1 MNVLLAVAA
10 LHLVVL
16 VVPGPDVL
24 LVSRAALARSRRAA
38 LLAGLGVCLGIA
50 CWAGLALLGINFLFA
65 QFPWIHGVI
74 KVAGGLYLLWMG
86 LNLWRSAGHGE
97 AEAGAQSP
105 AVAHRDSARTDW
117 ASLRAGFLTNIA
129 NPKAAVFFGSVF
141 SSVLGA
147 HTTPGLKLAVFGV
160 VVALSLAW
168 FALVACGM
176 STRPV
181 QAAYLRAR
189 KGIDRVAGTL
199 MLGFG
204 GLLLASRE

>member
-105 AVAHRDSARTDW
+105 AVAHSDW
-117 ASLRAGFLTNIA
+117 ANLRAGFLTNIA

-160 VVALSLAW
+160 VVSLSLAW

>member
-86 LNLWRSAGHGE
+86 LNLWRSAGHSE
-97 AEAGAQSP
+97 AEAGTQ
-105 AVAHRDSARTDW
+105 VLAHSDSARSDW

-147 HTTPGLKLAVFGV
+147 HTAPGLKLAVFGV

-204 GLLLASRE
+204 GLLLASRD

>member
-24 LVSRAALARSRRAA
+24 LVSRAALAQSRRAA

-86 LNLWRSAGHGE
+86 LNLWRGAGRG
-97 AEAGAQSP
+97 GASEGAAVP
-105 AVAHRDSARTDW
+105 APVRSDW
-117 ASLRAGFLTNIA
+117 ASLRAGFLTNVA

-147 HTTPGLKLAVFGV
+147 HTSPGLKLAVFGV
-160 VVALSLAW
+160 VVSLSLAW

-189 KGIDRVAGTL
+189 GGIDRVAGTL

-204 GLLLASRE
+204 GLLLASRD

>member
-97 AEAGAQSP
+97 AEAGTQSP
-105 AVAHRDSARTDW
+105 AVAHSDW
-117 ASLRAGFLTNIA
+117 ANLRAGFLTNIA

-160 VVALSLAW
+160 VVSLSLAW

>member
-97 AEAGAQSP
+97 VEAGAQSP
-105 AVAHRDSARTDW
+105 AVAHSDW
-117 ASLRAGFLTNIA
+117 ANLRAGFLTNIA

-160 VVALSLAW
+160 VVSLSLAW

>member
-38 LLAGLGVCLGIA
+38 LFAGLGVCLGIA

-97 AEAGAQSP
+97 AEAGTEAP
-105 AVAHRDSARTDW
+105 AVARSDW
-117 ASLRAGFLTNIA
+117 ANLRAGFLTNIA

-147 HTTPGLKLAVFGV
+147 HTSPGLKLAVFGV